1 MKDEN
6 FVDLRMP
13 FTEIDSRLTKET
25 VTLIDKSLERIV
37 GTKLYDV
44 NNKLIQSI
52 LFWYDIETHSLKGIR
67 MEEDLKLPSGQLIK
81 KVTTTKIDNLI
92 YKINL

>member
-1 MKDEN
+1 
-6 FVDLRMP
+6 MP